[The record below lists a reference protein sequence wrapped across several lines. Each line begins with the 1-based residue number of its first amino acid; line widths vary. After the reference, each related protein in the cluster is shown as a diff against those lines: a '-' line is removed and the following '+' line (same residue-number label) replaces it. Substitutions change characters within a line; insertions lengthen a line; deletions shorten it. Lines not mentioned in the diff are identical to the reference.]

1 MILFAKYW
9 SYDYDNKLEK
19 ITDRILRAISIV
31 AIVVTIAIMCITVAD
46 VILRTVAN
54 RTIGGVMEMTQ
65 FGMVFV
71 TYFAMPWVTWQ
82 FGHIKVDLL
91 TTKLPQKAQHVILV
105 IDKLACLAFTVL
117 MTYQI
122 WQQGTQQMKMH
133 AVGAITRWPVY
144 PFYYVTSV
152 LMGVVAATMFVNL
165 LSLIFVGKEKE
176 R

>member
-1 MILFAKYW
+1 MFKKAW
-9 SYDYDNKLEK
+9 SYEYDNRLEK
-19 ITDRILRAISIV
+19 ITDKILRVISIV
-31 AIVVTIAIMCITVAD
+31 AIVATVLIMCVTVAD
-46 VILRTVAN
+46 VLYRTFAGK
-54 RTIGGVMEMTQ
+54 TLEGVMEMTQ

-91 TTKLPQKAQHVILV
+91 TTKLPMAAQHVILV
-105 IDKLACLAFTVL
+105 IDKIACMAFTIL
-117 MTYQI
+117 MTYEI
-122 WQQGTQQMKMH
+122 WLQGTQQMKMH

-144 PFYYVTSV
+144 PFYYITSV

-165 LSLIFVGKEKE
+165 LSLIFVGKEKA